1 MERDPGNRKKFSMSQ
16 PELDSDSKF
25 DIPSPPPVAANE
37 TDSYFTLSAQSQSV
51 PVITV
56 NTQQESKGPLT
67 NASDLSDV
75 QRQTLRAPI
84 ASIPE
89 LQLEDTGSLEE
100 KENIPVRNSSS
111 RNDAKSVLL
120 TATSETTSVVQ
131 TQAEH
136 TLLSSQ
142 PPTVLDSSAYEAA
155 TVDSGNNSY
164 DHIPQENEST
174 SGTLPYH
181 QSDAPD
187 TVDSTI
193 SNSESSLTSVDNSN
207 YTSVTGPSPDPQ
219 NDKLA
224 SSADSAA
231 NHHEIFISHTE
242 RSFPENAKSVSTTSA
257 VSSESST
264 APIHQDKV
272 YGALYESLFPQNF
285 TSEVISSLLSPS
297 PHISTDKRLLDTKT
311 EFFIVK
317 THNESH
323 AETNTQYSQTLTS
336 RDLHL
341 AAGRT
346 IDAPDGSASI
356 GEIKGSSFSESSRLS
371 FSASQIQT
379 VPENQNRY
387 VPTSLSATSKYSDS
401 AGIPYS
407 ELTRSRSEL
416 KSDNKSLVTDSDW
429 SGPLCQNS
437 APPISNY
444 ETSHGIDAQVTDYK
458 RRVILVKELVTD
470 ETNVYPGCSS
480 SAIDKMNP
488 MKDLKGEIQTTDVFS
503 APSGLLVRN
512 DGLLS
517 PAYLSVGS
525 DDDSTK
531 EIYYSAEEDNAEE
544 SGDEEMFTI
553 DEREESIVGLRE
565 EIVQHSEPTD
575 IGISQRDEGDF
586 RVVIVKMEQ
595 KEDKIDDEGNRED
608 YNGQTEVQQQLE
620 QKSGNQVHE
629 MGTSESWVE
638 EQSTAV
644 WPQMKEE
651 EEEGRKEDLLATPV
665 QQVNTVMVCGFAP
678 PPSEQ
683 HGQVEESGGNWTVDL
698 ETEDHSN
705 GENLFPTEVEETLPN
720 KDFTDSGCKHATSSH
735 TKEEDVIVHIITE
748 TAAQVPLIVNADKT
762 GEGNKDTENS
772 MGITNSTLT
781 ETAGA
786 AEAVMGNLSHSA
798 HLQSDATE
806 IEHNRVPRS
815 TEWVD
820 TITQSPDRNIT
831 VPVPE
836 QVAVELSASNADTH
850 HLDSDTAEGLCEHP
864 KEAQPD
870 LNEW

>member
-1 MERDPGNRKKFSMSQ
+1 MSQ

-37 TDSYFTLSAQSQSV
+37 TDSYFTLSAQSPSV

-89 LQLEDTGSLEE
+89 LQLDDTGSLEE
-100 KENIPVRNSSS
+100 KENIPVHDSSS
-111 RNDAKSVLL
+111 RNDVKSALL
-120 TATSETTSVVQ
+120 IATSETASVVQ

-136 TLLSSQ
+136 TLLASQ

-155 TVDSGNNSY
+155 TVASGNNSY
-164 DHIPQENEST
+164 DYIPQENEST
-174 SGTLPYH
+174 SGTLPHH

-207 YTSVTGPSPDPQ
+207 YTTVTGPSPDPQ

-231 NHHEIFISHTE
+231 NHQEIFISHTE

-285 TSEVISSLLSPS
+285 NSEVISSLLSPS
-297 PHISTDKRLLDTKT
+297 SHICTDKRRLDTKT
-311 EFFIVK
+311 EFVIVK
-317 THNESH
+317 THDESH

-336 RDLHL
+336 RDLDL
-341 AAGRT
+341 AAGRV

-356 GEIKGSSFSESSRLS
+356 GEIKGSSFGESSRV
-371 FSASQIQT
+371 SASQIQT

-387 VPTSLSATSKYSDS
+387 VPTSLSAASKYSDS
-401 AGIPYS
+401 AGISYS
-407 ELTRSRSEL
+407 ELTRSRSQL
-416 KSDNKSLVTDSDW
+416 KSDNKSLVTDSVW

-444 ETSHGIDAQVTDYK
+444 ETSHGIDAQVTDSK

-470 ETNVYPGCSS
+470 DTNVYPGCSS
-480 SAIDKMNP
+480 SVPDKMNLV
-488 MKDLKGEIQTTDVFS
+488 KDLEVEFEMTDEFS
-503 APSGLLVRN
+503 ALSGPTVRN
-512 DGLLS
+512 DRLLS

-525 DDDSTK
+525 DDESTK

-544 SGDEEMFTI
+544 SGDEEMFTM
-553 DEREESIVGLRE
+553 DDREESIVRLGE
-565 EIVQHSEPTD
+565 EIVQHSEPMD
-575 IGISQRDEGDF
+575 KGISQRDEGDF

-595 KEDKIDDEGNRED
+595 KEDKMDDEEKQED
-608 YNGQTEVQQQLE
+608 YNGQTEVQQQLDCPISVL
-620 QKSGNQVHE
+620 QMHE

-665 QQVNTVMVCGFAP
+665 QQVNTMMVCSFAP
-678 PPSEQ
+678 PSSEQ

-720 KDFTDSGCKHATSSH
+720 KDFTDFGFKHATSSH

-748 TAAQVPLIVNADKT
+748 TEEQVPLIVNADKT

-781 ETAGA
+781 DTAGA
-786 AEAVMGNLSHSA
+786 AEAVMGNLTHST

-870 LNEW
+870 LNEG

>member
-37 TDSYFTLSAQSQSV
+37 TDSYFTLSAQSPSV

-89 LQLEDTGSLEE
+89 LQLDDTGSLEE
-100 KENIPVRNSSS
+100 KENIPVHDSSS
-111 RNDAKSVLL
+111 RNDVKSALL
-120 TATSETTSVVQ
+120 IATSETASVVQ

-136 TLLSSQ
+136 TLLASQ

-155 TVDSGNNSY
+155 TVASGNNSY
-164 DHIPQENEST
+164 DYIPQENEST
-174 SGTLPYH
+174 SGTLPHH

-207 YTSVTGPSPDPQ
+207 YTTVTGPSPDPQ

-231 NHHEIFISHTE
+231 NHQEIFISHTE

-285 TSEVISSLLSPS
+285 NSEVISSLLSPS
-297 PHISTDKRLLDTKT
+297 SHICTDKRRLDTKT
-311 EFFIVK
+311 EFVIVK
-317 THNESH
+317 THDESH

-336 RDLHL
+336 RDLDL
-341 AAGRT
+341 AAGRM

-356 GEIKGSSFSESSRLS
+356 SEIKGSSFGESSRV
-371 FSASQIQT
+371 SASQIQT

-387 VPTSLSATSKYSDS
+387 VPTSLSAASKYSDS
-401 AGIPYS
+401 AGISYS
-407 ELTRSRSEL
+407 ELTRSRSQL
-416 KSDNKSLVTDSDW
+416 KSDNKSLVTDSVW

-444 ETSHGIDAQVTDYK
+444 ETSHGIDAQVTDSK

-470 ETNVYPGCSS
+470 DTNVYPGCSS
-480 SAIDKMNP
+480 SVPDKMNLV
-488 MKDLKGEIQTTDVFS
+488 KDLEVEFETTDEFS
-503 APSGLLVRN
+503 ALSGPTVRN
-512 DGLLS
+512 DRLLS

-525 DDDSTK
+525 DDESTK

-544 SGDEEMFTI
+544 SGDEEMFTM
-553 DEREESIVGLRE
+553 DDREESIVRLGE
-565 EIVQHSEPTD
+565 EIVQHSEPMD
-575 IGISQRDEGDF
+575 KGISQRDEGDF

-595 KEDKIDDEGNRED
+595 KEDKMDDEEKQED
-608 YNGQTEVQQQLE
+608 YNGQTEVQQQLDCPISVL
-620 QKSGNQVHE
+620 QMHE

-665 QQVNTVMVCGFAP
+665 QQVNTMMVCSFAP

-720 KDFTDSGCKHATSSH
+720 KDFTDFGFKHATSSH

-748 TAAQVPLIVNADKT
+748 TEEQVPLIVNADKT

-781 ETAGA
+781 DTAGA
-786 AEAVMGNLSHSA
+786 AEAVMGNLTHST

-870 LNEW
+870 LNEG